1 MNVAGIDTTKPRTQ
15 PYVQAIVSG
24 CPGAKKIYDFKKM
37 DEKNLPEEVLIMY
50 GILAGG
56 GNVFKWCQEQ
66 KHDFIYMDHSY
77 YANCHKPPHWFRL
90 VWNAHTH
97 NYIGHDTS
105 PDRYNKYFYKEL
117 SPWKKDGD
125 TILVLPPTNAIMDF
139 FNAHDWLENTLKIL
153 KENTDRKIEV
163 REKPYN
169 PNIKKDEYGAT
180 IKVDKPTDHKGPVDW
195 KNIFATVTYNSTTVI
210 DSVRNG
216 VPIFTD
222 KIVNAGAPI
231 SEHDFTKIETPKYTE
246 REPWLYSLANRSFHI
261 QEMRNGTAWKNLYE
275 QRTNIK

>member
-1 MNVAGIDTTKPRTQ
+1 
-15 PYVQAIVSG
+15 
-24 CPGAKKIYDFKKM
+24 
-37 DEKNLPEEVLIMY
+37 
-50 GILAGG
+50 
-56 GNVFKWCQEQ
+56 
-66 KHDFIYMDHSY
+66 
-77 YANCHKPPHWFRL
+77 
-90 VWNAHTH
+90 
-97 NYIGHDTS
+97 
-105 PDRYNKYFYKEL
+105 
-117 SPWKKDGD
+117 
-125 TILVLPPTNAIMDF
+125 MDF

-180 IKVDKPTDHKGPVDW
+180 IKVDNPTDHKGPVYW

-231 SEHDFTKIETPKYTE
+231 SEHDFTKIETPKYPD
-246 REPWLYSLANRSFHI
+246 REPLYYSMAYGQFTAEEI
-261 QEMRNGTAWKNLYE
+261 RNGYAWKILDE
-275 QRTNIK
+275 S